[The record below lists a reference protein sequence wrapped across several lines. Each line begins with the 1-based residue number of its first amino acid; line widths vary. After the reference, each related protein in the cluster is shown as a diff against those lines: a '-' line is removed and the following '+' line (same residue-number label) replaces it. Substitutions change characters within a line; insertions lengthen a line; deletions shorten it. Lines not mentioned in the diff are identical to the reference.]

1 MKNEILRIMIGGTR
15 RVHIT
20 RLILI
25 LHNFIMGLHVN
36 EFLDWIMDV
45 KNLFQYIEISQD
57 KQVKL
62 VAFKFKGTTS
72 AWWQNAQN

>member
-1 MKNEILRIMIGGTR
+1 
-15 RVHIT
+15 
-20 RLILI
+20 
-25 LHNFIMGLHVN
+25 MGLHVN